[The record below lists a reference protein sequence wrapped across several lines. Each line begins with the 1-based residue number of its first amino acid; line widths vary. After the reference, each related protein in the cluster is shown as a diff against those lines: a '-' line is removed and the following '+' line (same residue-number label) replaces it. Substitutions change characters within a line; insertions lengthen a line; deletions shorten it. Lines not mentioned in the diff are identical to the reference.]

1 MASTIDNDNVGKVR
15 EYIGSRYVPVLAKPL
30 EWDNQRE
37 YEPLT
42 IVTYQGNSYTS
53 AQYVPTNI
61 DITNTEY
68 WLLSANYNAQ
78 VEQYRKEVQTLS
90 EDVKNI
96 TDMFPV
102 DADNIADGSVTT
114 EKLANG
120 AVGTDDI
127 ADGSVTTEKLAN
139 GAVGTDDIADGSV
152 TIAKISS
159 SSFDAYPTKDSDNI
173 PTSGGVKSALSE
185 MEIKGRFLVFGDS
198 WANPTTSY
206 FRDWVNVVAN
216 ELGCESS
223 KTYGDGGA
231 MFVTESTSTADSI
244 KAQINNAISDETD
257 KQSVKY
263 IAIVGGVNDLAS
275 SEFNKN
281 DYINAIKSCYQL
293 LEQNFVNAKIVH
305 LQNCCLW
312 KNDTNAK
319 NRVFNLYKNIRDF
332 KPMLGYRYSTALCK
346 LLITDTN
353 NFNEDLLHL
362 SWTGMQIFIN
372 TVLYEFKSPVSE
384 PSSIGVTHGS
394 MPFKATTTANPYS
407 VSFNF
412 YIFPSTTREIDGN
425 NDFGPE
431 MQTIL
436 RAYIYTQ
443 LIGIFEPVK
452 SSTNQDGSL
461 LIGTTT
467 DNVPLIG
474 NWYKP
479 ENGASSFYINF
490 CF

>member
-15 EYIGSRYVPVLAKPL
+15 EYIGSRYVPVLANPL

-78 VEQYRKEVQTLS
+78 VEQYRMEVRTLS

-102 DADNIADGSVTT
+102 DTGNIADGSVTI
-114 EKLANG
+114 E
-120 AVGTDDI
+120 
-127 ADGSVTTEKLAN
+127 
-139 GAVGTDDIADGSV
+139 
-152 TIAKISS
+152 KISS
-159 SSFDAYPTKDSDNI
+159 SSFDAYPTMGSDNI
-173 PTSGGVKSALSE
+173 PTSGGVKSALNDIKSE
-185 MEIKGRFLVFGDS
+185 TEIRGRFLVFGDS

-206 FRDWVNVVAN
+206 FRNWVNVVAG

-231 MFVTESTSTADSI
+231 MFVTESTSTADSV
-244 KAQINNAISDETD
+244 KAQINKAISEETD

-275 SEFNKN
+275 SEFNKD
-281 DYINAIKSCYQL
+281 DYVNAVKSCYQL

-319 NRVFNLYKNIRDF
+319 NRVFNLYRNIRDF
-332 KPMLGYRYSTALCK
+332 KPMLGYRYSTSLCK
-346 LLITDTN
+346 VLITDTN

-362 SWTGMQIFIN
+362 SWTGMQIFLN
-372 TVLYEFKSPVSE
+372 TVLYEFKSPVST

-394 MPFKATTTANPYS
+394 MPFKATTTGNPYS

-412 YIFPSTTREIDGN
+412 YIFPSTSREIDGN

-452 SSTNQDGSL
+452 SSTNKDGSL

-467 DNVPLIG
+467 DNVPLMG

-479 ENGASSFYINF
+479 EDGNSSCYRIFSF
-490 CF
+490 